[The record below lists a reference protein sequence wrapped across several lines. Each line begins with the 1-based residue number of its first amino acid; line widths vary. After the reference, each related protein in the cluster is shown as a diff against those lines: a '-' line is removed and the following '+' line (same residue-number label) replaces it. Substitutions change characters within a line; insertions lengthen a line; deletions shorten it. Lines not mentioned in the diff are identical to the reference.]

1 LGINFGTCTVYVETE
16 PNDKAH
22 LGSGDSY
29 QTLSVYLEDSGLSK
43 VSISGGTL
51 YSLNPETLNPETY
64 TSTLTRISN
73 LVAMLTTSILA
84 TVPVSLNSTLSVRL
98 LQWRE

>member
-51 YSLNPETLNPETY
+51 YSLNPETY